1 MGRFLQSFLY
11 ISFIIVLLL
20 FFSCFIF
27 LLYNNYPLYFNI
39 AFMLLLLIGIIWDDR
54 FSISRKLIFI
64 FLCIIQFL
72 LYMYLEIIPLLLI
85 KDLFWFSVCL
95 NICFI
100 WHVLILNWLMTL
112 LGGYNDISK
121 IIYYIIS
128 RISLVSSLTF
138 VQLILCEVWLFFGL
152 IGSYDFGCKNY
163 WKIDLKWHNKI
174 LSYDSIF
181 LSLIKSFIFILIK
194 TTNYFINIFNNYS
207 LLLLGKNDKL
217 NWKSYKFLFHILI
230 FLLLFMISILT
241 NIPRLYF
248 VWGIYIFLD
257 LIIKIKSSFMY
268 LYDLYKCDKL
278 NEWYNNRYFYVIFSA
293 LCSNLYGD
301 ISSYQVKFNLIYNK
315 ELYLDYYCYI
325 IDLNWSESWRF
336 NIYDICDIFIYR
348 EDIREWIYAKYF
360 ITNILP
366 DDMKFYYKNDVLD
379 FINEYDL
386 DLDIDLFYK
395 KIYPNYYEGLND
407 SSKLEMLIERYSTW
421 SQENFKMTL
430 KEFIFKYYD
439 DRILY

>member
-1 MGRFLQSFLY
+1 
-11 ISFIIVLLL
+11 
-20 FFSCFIF
+20 
-27 LLYNNYPLYFNI
+27 
-39 AFMLLLLIGIIWDDR
+39 MLLLLIGIIWDDR
-54 FSISRKLIFI
+54 FLISRKLIFI

-100 WHVLILNWLMTL
+100 WHVLILNWLMIL
-112 LGGYNDISK
+112 LGSYNDTFK

-138 VQLILCEVWLFFGL
+138 IQLILCEVWLFFGL

-174 LSYDSIF
+174 LSYDSMLLLLLK
-181 LSLIKSFIFILIK
+181 LSVLIPLKI
-194 TTNYFINIFNNYS
+194 TNYFINIFNNYT
-207 LLLLGKNDKL
+207 LILLGKNINI
-217 NWKSYKFLFHILI
+217 NWKSWTFFFSILI
-230 FLLLFMISILT
+230 FILLFIISILT
-241 NIPRLYF
+241 NIPRLYIIW
-248 VWGIYIFLD
+248 VLYIVLD
-257 LIIKIKSSFMY
+257 IIKKFKDSFLS
-268 LYDLYKCDKL
+268 LYALFSNNLLGDYQ
-278 NEWYNNRYFYVIFSA
+278 NRYVYVIFLEFYNSFIRDVS
-293 LCSNLYGD
+293 CYE
-301 ISSYQVKFNLIYNK
+301 VKFNLIYNK

-325 IDLNWSESWRF
+325 IDLNWVYSWKF

-386 DLDIDLFYK
+386 DLDLDLFYK
-395 KIYPNYYEGLND
+395 KIYPNYYEGLD
-407 SSKLEMLIERYSTW
+407 DLSKLEMLIERYSTW